1 MKKGILFGIAVLFL
15 VSFVAAGETHY
26 VDFSELRTQPV
37 FLYDGDEVRFSMLG
51 GNHVIIIQDVG
62 SSSIKLNYGFYMDD
76 NTELYPGL
84 VGLDYL
90 MRADVDKDGDVDLNV
105 ALYSI
110 SEDGQVH
117 LVLQDVSGVDSS
129 EVTGQV
135 GVVDDLVSSISYKTI
150 ILVVIGIF
158 VLGLVG
164 FLVFRG
170 GSNKNIPVEEAKVET
185 TSTFETK
192 EEKPL

>member
-1 MKKGILFGIAVLFL
+1 MKKGILFWIGVLFFM
-15 VSFVAAGETHY
+15 SFVAAGETHN
-26 VDFSELRTQPV
+26 VEFSELKTQPV
-37 FLYDGDEVRFSMLG
+37 YLYDGDQIIFNMLG
-51 GNHVIIIQDVG
+51 GNHVIIIEDVG
-62 SSSIKLNYGFYMDD
+62 TSSVKLDYGFYVDE
-76 NTELYPGL
+76 NSELYPGL

-117 LVLQDVSGVDSS
+117 LVLQDVSGTDNS
-129 EVTGQV
+129 EITGQV
-135 GVVDDLVSSISYKTI
+135 GVVDDVVGNFNYKTI
-150 ILVVIGIF
+150 ILAVIGIL

-170 GSNKNIPVEEAKVET
+170 SGKKEVSAEESKIEPS
-185 TSTFETK
+185 TSFENK
-192 EEKPL
+192 EEKHL

>member
-1 MKKGILFGIAVLFL
+1 MKKGILFGIAVLFFM
-15 VSFVAAGETHY
+15 SFVAAGETHN
-26 VDFSELRTQPV
+26 VEFSELRTQPV
-37 FLYDGDEVRFSMLG
+37 YLYDGDQIIFNMLG
-51 GNHVIIIQDVG
+51 GNHVIIIEDVG
-62 SSSIKLNYGFYMDD
+62 TSSVKLDYGFYVDE
-76 NTELYPGL
+76 NSELYPGL

-110 SEDGQVH
+110 SEDGQVN
-117 LVLQDVSGVDSS
+117 LVLQDVSGTDSS

-135 GVVDDLVSSISYKTI
+135 GVVDDIVSNFNYKTL
-150 ILVVIGIF
+150 ILAVIGIL

-170 GSNKNIPVEEAKVET
+170 GSNKNIPVEEAKVEP
-185 TSTFETK
+185 TSTFEIK